1 MSSNIQNVYFK
12 NHWIV
17 EYVRDQY
24 ILKNPQNYKTF
35 EENELFIN
43 LAMWVMIIVKHWKK
57 RFY

>member
-12 NHWIV
+12 NYWKV

-43 LAMWVMIIVKHWKK
+43 LAMWVMNLVKHWKK
-57 RFY
+57 IFY